1 MEPIDVQLKGL
12 ILYAGR
18 HKIDHTHAHRP
29 QKIDILTCTQHKKSP
44 KCALSCQEAAYYFMT
59 GGHNT

>member
-12 ILYAGR
+12 LLYAGQ

-29 QKIDILTCTQHKKSP
+29 QKINITIMYTTQEKSKMCP
-44 KCALSCQEAAYYFMT
+44 FVSRE
-59 GGHNT
+59 